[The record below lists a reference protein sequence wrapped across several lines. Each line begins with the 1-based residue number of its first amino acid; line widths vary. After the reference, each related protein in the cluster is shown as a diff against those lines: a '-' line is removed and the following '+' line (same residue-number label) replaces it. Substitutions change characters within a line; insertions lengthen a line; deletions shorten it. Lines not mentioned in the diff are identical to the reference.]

1 MMRSALKAGVLL
13 LIAAVSLPAAA
24 AEVVV
29 LKSVDAPAWR
39 PALDAFRR
47 AGGGHTIQEIDL
59 AGDRAAGERAIASLK
74 GRSVIVVALGPLA
87 AAVTRELAPELPLV
101 YGMVPDPGKAG
112 LTGTAAGVS
121 FHVPP
126 KNQLAAFRMVNPRAV
141 RIGVIYN
148 PANSGTLVE
157 EAKRG
162 AGVVRLIVVDK
173 PVSSEREVPEA
184 IRSLLKGGDQVDA
197 LWVVPD
203 PIVLADETRRFLM
216 AETLK
221 AGKPVYSSIG
231 SLVPEGALVSNGADM
246 ASIGSQLGE
255 LVGRVAAGE
264 KPGAIEAAVPRA
276 ELLVNKKIADRL
288 KVEIPADALKAA
300 AKVF

>member
-1 MMRSALKAGVLL
+1 MRSALKVGALL
-13 LIAAVSLPAAA
+13 LSAALALPAIA
-24 AEVVV
+24 AEVVI

-47 AGGGHTIQEIDL
+47 GAGGHTIAEIDL
-59 AGDRAAGERAIASLK
+59 AGDRAAGERAIASIK
-74 GRSVIVVALGPLA
+74 GRSVVVVALGPLA
-87 AAVTRELAPELPLV
+87 ASLTHELAPELPLV
-101 YGMVPDPGKAG
+101 YAMVPDPARVG
-112 LTGTAAGVS
+112 LVGTAAGVA

-148 PANSGTLVE
+148 PENTKALVD
-157 EAKRG
+157 EAKKG
-162 AGVVRLIVVDK
+162 AGVVRLVVVDK
-173 PVSSEREVPEA
+173 PVASEREVPEA
-184 IRSLLKGGDQVDA
+184 IRSLLKGADAVDA

-216 AETLK
+216 QEAIK
-221 AGKPVYSSIG
+221 AGKPVYSSVG
-231 SLVPEGALVSNGADM
+231 SLVAEGALCSNGADM
-246 ASIGSQLGE
+246 TSIGSQLAE
-255 LVGRVAAGE
+255 LVGRVASGE
-264 KPGAIEAAVPRA
+264 KAGAIESAIPRA
-276 ELLVNKKIADRL
+276 ELLINKKIADKL